1 MGVLHIG
8 VGIGLE
14 VEGPNNDQIGGMVK
28 IETSFNG
35 SKMKDTHEAPKPAGD
50 EKDNVYDSN
59 IQTAELNMLG
69 AALAITEWKAVR
81 GIYRSD
87 RDKVK
92 DSAIYSVSTGEINYD
107 QKGAIA

>member
-1 MGVLHIG
+1 M
-8 VGIGLE
+8 
-14 VEGPNNDQIGGMVK
+14 K
-28 IETSFNG
+28 IETNVNA
-35 SKMKDTHEAPKPAGD
+35 SKVMKDTHEAPKPAGD
-50 EKDNVYDSN
+50 ERDDVYDSN

-87 RDKVK
+87 RDKAK
-92 DSAIYSVSTGEINYD
+92 DSTIYSVSTGEIDFD